1 MSQPAE
7 EISGALIEV
16 LSSRSVG
23 ERNRMVRQVA
33 DLFLTQQANY
43 STDQVQLFD
52 SVIMK
57 MIGEVDEAVRIYMS
71 ERFAT
76 VDNAPRSVVRML
88 ANDTDAAVAG
98 PVLTQSRILDEDFL
112 VENAKTHSQEHL
124 IAISQRMAV
133 GPRVTD
139 VLVHRGNDRVV
150 MTLAQNNGAELS
162 ENGYSVM
169 VERAKDNRQLARVV
183 WNRPDISRPHLVAL
197 FEKASEAVRHQLEA
211 EGGRKAEEIIAAV
224 KLAQQHLQEASQ
236 AESGAYAEARAHI
249 AALKQ
254 TGGLSETHVLTFA
267 RQGQFEEVVIAIS
280 ELGELPAIDTER
292 MILEQTCDRLFVV
305 AKAIG
310 LSWTCVRQIVLL
322 NQAVPRAT
330 EHLEQLR
337 AKYQTIPREV
347 AAKGLRFHQLREKAR
362 NSTKP

>member
-33 DLFLTQQANY
+33 DLFLTQQGSY

-57 MIGEVDEAVRIYMS
+57 MIGQVDEAVRIYMS
-71 ERFAT
+71 ERFAI
-76 VDNAPRSVVRML
+76 VENAPRSVVRML
-88 ANDTDAAVAG
+88 ANDTVAAVAS

-112 VENAKTHSQEHL
+112 VESAKTHSQEHL

-133 GPRVTD
+133 APRITD
-139 VLVHRGNDRVV
+139 VLVDRGNDRVV

-162 ENGYSVM
+162 ERGYSVM
-169 VERAKDNRQLARVV
+169 VERAKDNRVLARVV
-183 WNRPDISRPHLVAL
+183 WNRQDIPRPHLVAL

-211 EGGRKAEEIIAAV
+211 EGGRKAEEIAAAV
-224 KLAQQHLQEASQ
+224 QLARQQLQEASQ
-236 AESGAYAEARAHI
+236 VESGAYVEARAHI

-254 TGGLSETHVLTFA
+254 TGGLSETHVLSFA
-267 RQGQFEEVVIAIS
+267 RQGRFEDVVIAVS
-280 ELGELPAIDTER
+280 ELGQVPAIDTER

-310 LSWTCVRQIVLL
+310 LSWTCVRQIVVL
-322 NQAVPRAT
+322 NPAAPRAT

-362 NSTKP
+362 NGAKP